1 MRNFGTKNMKESH
14 QFKSVHDAHCCTT
27 HGCKYG
33 DEDCPVV
40 LGTEP
45 GIFCEDCE
53 ADEAYYPEDLKRLTG
68 MTPEEFEAMK
78 KDAEAYR
85 KLKADGKV

>member
-1 MRNFGTKNMKESH
+1 MIREFL
-14 QFKSVHDAHCCTT
+14 SVHDGHCCTK

-40 LGTEP
+40 LGKEP

-53 ADEAYYPEDLKRLTG
+53 YDQQSYPEDLMRLTG
-68 MTPEEFEAMK
+68 MTPEEFEQMK
-78 KDAEAYR
+78 ADALAYR
-85 KLKADGKV
+85 KIKSDKTGSDT

>member
-1 MRNFGTKNMKESH
+1 MTREFL
-14 QFKSVHDAHCCTT
+14 SVHDAHCCTT

-40 LGTEP
+40 LGKEQ

-53 ADEAYYPEDLKRLTG
+53 YDQAVYPEELMRLTD
-68 MTPEEFEAMK
+68 MTPEEFEQMK
-78 KDAEAYR
+78 ADALAYR
-85 KLKADGKV
+85 ELKSKKSESRN